1 MLRGGKPAPPLG
13 LAPTPLQ
20 PKPRKPDPLFQRKLA
35 RDIYGQVRE
44 TERKGIQDPQLT
56 CHRHLA
62 AFHRQGQNPGLTPSS
77 ELPALLPLL
86 EPRFPHAQRPPPY
99 RDKAC
104 YSLTPFCRRPNLRTP
119 STLLTPKTL
128 WAVLSSSSALPRP
141 FDGLPR
147 PASTPPSRPV
157 DGLPNLPHSQAPHT
171 IFSPII
177 QSLTSV
183 SPQLRLPIPSRSS
196 PATPLRS
203 PQPHL
208 PLPARPRA
216 PGLLPP
222 PHLSAQRSALGARPG
237 GPVLPMPG
245 AGAGGARLTSPRA
258 PAPPSCSPSPPGASA
273 RYFVSV
279 SATAGR
285 K

>member
-1 MLRGGKPAPPLG
+1 MGRSGKQKG
-13 LAPTPLQ
+13 
-20 PKPRKPDPLFQRKLA
+20 
-35 RDIYGQVRE
+35 RE
-44 TERKGIQDPQLT
+44 SR
-56 CHRHLA
+56 
-62 AFHRQGQNPGLTPSS
+62 TPSS
-77 ELPALLPLL
+77 LATDTWPLSIVKDRTRDSLPALLPLL

-119 STLLTPKTL
+119 STLLTPETL
-128 WAVLSSSSALPRP
+128 WAVLSSSLALQRP

-157 DGLPNLPHSQAPHT
+157 DGLPNLPHSQAPNT

-196 PATPLRS
+196 PATPPRS
-203 PQPHL
+203 PQPYL

-222 PHLSAQRSALGARPG
+222 
-237 GPVLPMPG
+237 LPWANTIG
-245 AGAGGARLTSPRA
+245 SLNSTS
-258 PAPPSCSPSPPGASA
+258 
-273 RYFVSV
+273 
-279 SATAGR
+279 
-285 K
+285 